1 MALSDIEDVFVTL
14 SRYDTCLNN
23 RIVSILR
30 RLGFDSLKSISLT
43 SVDELQESV
52 KKIFGEPKRFE
63 KLSDSVKLEIFGE
76 FYVDDPKNFEFL
88 PGERASISGA
98 IKEAHIL
105 LEKYKEGYS
114 YEKVIPGVKRK
125 RTTVPK
131 GSAKVPRVVEST
143 GLQTGKKIADIV
155 PFSN

>member
-52 KKIFGEPKRFE
+52 KESSGNQKD
-63 KLSDSVKLEIFGE
+63 L
-76 FYVDDPKNFEFL
+76 KN
-88 PGERASISGA
+88 
-98 IKEAHIL
+98 
-105 LEKYKEGYS
+105 
-114 YEKVIPGVKRK
+114 
-125 RTTVPK
+125 
-131 GSAKVPRVVEST
+131 
-143 GLQTGKKIADIV
+143 
-155 PFSN
+155 